1 MAGKCGTIKLY
12 SERWCFIVNFLK
24 NINWTNSFC
33 KRAGLV
39 LAAVLLF
46 FVALSTRT
54 AKTKADTNDSS
65 SAKPADSSSQQEV
78 KFDTVYVKLD
88 NDEMTNTGLI
98 ALDDKDHHITSG
110 AADLVSIY
118 SYLFN
123 AKGEM
128 IMTTGSTNICGKKEM
143 FEQLNLMISDF
154 SAQTGLKTIMVRNA
168 AYKVDDK
175 VYKSQFDIPDEKSE
189 QSAAAAQ
196 DGKCADGCYEH
207 LSGLAVDFQ
216 LYEADKGAYPEYT
229 GEGQY
234 AWINENCYKYGFVLR
249 YPADKTDITG
259 VEAKKN
265 HYRYVSKEYAQVM
278 HDNNLVLEELYGFL
292 QKYTFEKPLSVQ
304 TPSGSRYIFYY
315 VKKDKDNT
323 FTTVP
328 MPQGRDGEKTGTVSA
343 DAQGGLYVCCDISQF
358 TSQQA
363 PQQESQTSQT
373 QVQKTE

>member
-1 MAGKCGTIKLY
+1 M
-12 SERWCFIVNFLK
+12 NFLK
-24 NINWTNSFC
+24 NINWTNSLC
-33 KRAGLV
+33 RRAGLV
-39 LAAVLLF
+39 LAGALLF
-46 FVALSTRT
+46 ILALTTHAPKSS
-54 AKTKADTNDSS
+54 ADKDDSS
-65 SAKPADSSSQQEV
+65 SKKPAESSSQQQIS
-78 KFDTVYVKLD
+78 FDTVYVKLN
-88 NDEMTNTGLI
+88 NDEFNNTGLI
-98 ALDDKDHHITSG
+98 ALDNKDMHIAPDG
-110 AADLVSIY
+110 ADFVSIY

-123 AKGEM
+123 AKGDM
-128 IMTTGSTNICGKKEM
+128 IMTTGSTNICGNKEM

-168 AYKVDDK
+168 AYRVDDK
-175 VYKSQFDIPDEKSE
+175 VYKSQFDIPDDKSKQGDTAKTE
-189 QSAAAAQ
+189 D
-196 DGKCADGCYEH
+196 DGKSSDGCYEH

-216 LYEADKGAYPEYT
+216 LYEADKGTYPEYT

-265 HYRYVSKEYAQVM
+265 HYRYVGKEYAQVM

-292 QKYTFEKPLSVQ
+292 QKYTFEKPLNVQ

-323 FTTVP
+323 STTVP
-328 MPQGRDGEKTGTVSA
+328 MPQGSDGGKTGTVSA
-343 DAQGGLYVCCDISQF
+343 DAQGGLYVCCDISQL

>member
-1 MAGKCGTIKLY
+1 M
-12 SERWCFIVNFLK
+12 NFLK

-65 SAKPADSSSQQEV
+65 SVKPADSSSQQEV

-128 IMTTGSTNICGKKEM
+128 IMTTGSTNICGNKEM

-265 HYRYVSKEYAQVM
+265 HYRYVGKEYAQVM

-292 QKYTFEKPLSVQ
+292 QKYTFEKPLNVQ

-323 FTTVP
+323 STTVP

-343 DAQGGLYVCCDISQF
+343 DAQGGLYVCCDISQL

>member
-1 MAGKCGTIKLY
+1 
-12 SERWCFIVNFLK
+12 VNFLK

-65 SAKPADSSSQQEV
+65 SVKPADSSSQQEV

-110 AADLVSIY
+110 AADLVTIY

-265 HYRYVSKEYAQVM
+265 HYRYVGKEYAQVM

-292 QKYTFEKPLSVQ
+292 QKYTFEKPLNVQ

-343 DAQGGLYVCCDISQF
+343 DAQGGLYVCCDISQL